1 MQNNIFSY
9 KGGGL
14 SCWMLC
20 MFLLGTAQVLMHL
33 TDNRHVYLLFVFV
46 SFFYFT
52 ASFFAS
58 NNSST
63 YKFPEITL
71 FRILLILS
79 IIALARG
86 LIDSGISYKSFMRLY
101 PAPKLFMPYFLV
113 FLSGCSV
120 LSFNY
125 KSFIKLSA
133 ISTFIFALLVV
144 FNLQYLMERNIA
156 QTYVL
161 DDEQFDLSEAIS
173 CFVAPFVL
181 FLQRDILPKKVWR
194 VALINIV
201 LALFVSLL
209 SARRTATFGIA
220 LVFLLGIY
228 KDKSLRWISL
238 VAIAIVG
245 FLMYRFGLLDFMI
258 ERFYSDTRSEV
269 NEGFIA
275 AMDTNSWIYGR
286 GATGT
291 YYDANAT
298 FWDQTGTRTEIETGF
313 LNMILKG
320 GVIYLL
326 IYVLALGYTAYKGI
340 YKSNNVFVRSFGIII
355 AISLIELI
363 PYGIPTWNLKYF
375 SIWLGVAICL
385 NPQLRAMTNQ
395 EIKVHFRLY

>member
-9 KGGGL
+9 KGGVL

-52 ASFFAS
+52 APFFAS

-71 FRILLILS
+71 
-79 IIALARG
+79 
-86 LIDSGISYKSFMRLY
+86 
-101 PAPKLFMPYFLV
+101 
-113 FLSGCSV
+113 
-120 LSFNY
+120 
-125 KSFIKLSA
+125 
-133 ISTFIFALLVV
+133 ALLVV